1 MLLLLLALAI
11 PDDSDEP
18 RLPLPPPKFHS
29 HRHHHHHLGPSFR
42 LLELERNFDA
52 AKTAVVDVGIC
63 GAIPLLETHA
73 SYCSEKE
80 DDTERILCIKRS
92 LSSNIGGSSHEKV
105 LLRQLLGVILLSAAA
120 PFSDTDRQREMGDSQ
135 LEAWDYLGTTLTDV
149 VAVDMRSGI
158 ARLMGVGGASTAKSQ
173 LYTKLAMET
182 VGCLADIGKAAATA
196 GATAAT
202 DVGQAVGKAALKG
215 GAGSKGC
222 FGLVMTLAQ
231 EVAQRNGWNA
241 DSTWHIKG
249 AVELQTAALKETEEL
264 LAKLPDTPSRSTQIA
279 VKQILCV
286 LTLFKTYF
294 AHSGTKTLNSGTKH
308 EKKIEGDVVKEE
320 GGTTFTRQLELG
332 RVKRGSLMSKL
343 TSYSAHEEVELVEAM
358 MGELERLYTLLTQ
371 AIQREQVRLQLAAA
385 KAAEKV
391 EWGEFQTAPQN
402 LI

>member
-1 MLLLLLALAI
+1 
-11 PDDSDEP
+11 
-18 RLPLPPPKFHS
+18 
-29 HRHHHHHLGPSFR
+29 
-42 LLELERNFDA
+42 
-52 AKTAVVDVGIC
+52 
-63 GAIPLLETHA
+63 
-73 SYCSEKE
+73 
-80 DDTERILCIKRS
+80 
-92 LSSNIGGSSHEKV
+92 
-105 LLRQLLGVILLSAAA
+105 
-120 PFSDTDRQREMGDSQ
+120 MGDSQ
-135 LEAWDYLGTTLTDV
+135 LEARDYLGTTLTDV

-196 GATAAT
+196 GTTAAT
-202 DVGQAVGKAALKG
+202 DVGQAGWEGRVKG
-215 GAGSKGC
+215 RGGVEGLPGFRHDTGAGSRS
-222 FGLVMTLAQ
+222 
-231 EVAQRNGWNA
+231 AQRVECRQHVAHQGRGRVP
-241 DSTWHIKG
+241 DGG
-249 AVELQTAALKETEEL
+249 AQGDRGAARQAAGHAVAL
-264 LAKLPDTPSRSTQIA
+264 TQIA

-308 EKKIEGDVVKEE
+308 EKKIEGDVVKTE

-371 AIQREQVRLQLAAA
+371 AIQREQVRLQLAA
-385 KAAEKV
+385 KAAD
-391 EWGEFQTAPQN
+391 EWGEFQTAPSQN

>member
-1 MLLLLLALAI
+1 MFPLLAALAI

-18 RLPLPPPKFHS
+18 RPLPPPKFHG
-29 HRHHHHHLGPSFR
+29 HRHHHHLGPSFR
-42 LLELERNFDA
+42 LLELERKFDA

-63 GAIPLLETHA
+63 GAIPLLEKHA
-73 SYCSEKE
+73 DYCSKKE

-92 LSSNIGGSSHEKV
+92 LGSNIGGSSHEKV

-135 LEAWDYLGTTLTDV
+135 LEAWDYLGTTERQIEAESD
-149 VAVDMRSGI
+149 VDMRSSI
-158 ARLMGVGGASTAKSQ
+158 ARLMGVGGSSTAKSQ
-173 LYTKLAMET
+173 LY
-182 VGCLADIGKAAATA
+182 
-196 GATAAT
+196 
-202 DVGQAVGKAALKG
+202 
-215 GAGSKGC
+215 
-222 FGLVMTLAQ
+222 
-231 EVAQRNGWNA
+231 
-241 DSTWHIKG
+241 
-249 AVELQTAALKETEEL
+249 
-264 LAKLPDTPSRSTQIA
+264 
-279 VKQILCV
+279 
-286 LTLFKTYF
+286 
-294 AHSGTKTLNSGTKH
+294 GTIH
-308 EKKIEGDVVKEE
+308 QKKIEGDVVKEE

>member
-1 MLLLLLALAI
+1 MLPLLLALAI

-18 RLPLPPPKFHS
+18 RPLPPPKFHS
-29 HRHHHHHLGPSFR
+29 HRHHHHLGPSFR
-42 LLELERNFDA
+42 LLELERKFDA

-63 GAIPLLETHA
+63 GAIPLLEKHA
-73 SYCSEKE
+73 DYCSKKE
-80 DDTERILCIKRS
+80 DDTERIRCIKDS
-92 LSSNIGGSSHEKV
+92 LSSNIGGSRHEKV

-120 PFSDTDRQREMGDSQ
+120 PFTDTDRQREMGDSQ
-135 LEAWDYLGTTLTDV
+135 LEAWDYLGTTERQIEAESD
-149 VAVDMRSGI
+149 VDMRSSI
-158 ARLMGVGGASTAKSQ
+158 ARLMGVGGSSTAKSQ

-196 GATAAT
+196 GATAAA
-202 DVGQAVGKAALKG
+202 DVGQEVGKAALKG

-231 EVAQRNGWNA
+231 EVALRNGWNA

-249 AVELQTAALKETEEL
+249 AVELQKAALKETEKL
-264 LAKLPDTPSRSTQIA
+264 LAELPGKPSRSTQIA

-294 AHSGTKTLNSGTKH
+294 AHSGSKTIVSAAGPRT
-308 EKKIEGDVVKEE
+308 IEGDVVKTE

-385 KAAEKV
+385 NAAEEV
-391 EWGEFQTAPQN
+391 EWGEFQTAPT
-402 LI
+402 I

>member
-1 MLLLLLALAI
+1 MLPLLLALAI

-18 RLPLPPPKFHS
+18 RPLPPPKFHS
-29 HRHHHHHLGPSFR
+29 HRHHHHLGPSFR
-42 LLELERNFDA
+42 LLELERKFDA

-63 GAIPLLETHA
+63 GAIPLLEKHA
-73 SYCSEKE
+73 DYCSKKE
-80 DDTERILCIKRS
+80 DDTERIRCIKDS
-92 LSSNIGGSSHEKV
+92 LSSNIGGSRHEKV

-135 LEAWDYLGTTLTDV
+135 LEAWDYLGTTERQIEAESD
-149 VAVDMRSGI
+149 VDMRSSI
-158 ARLMGVGGASTAKSQ
+158 ARLMGVGGSSTAKSQ

-196 GATAAT
+196 GATAAA
-202 DVGQAVGKAALKG
+202 DVGQEVGKAALKG

-231 EVAQRNGWNA
+231 EVALRNGWNA

-294 AHSGTKTLNSGTKH
+294 AHSGSKTLNSGTKH

-358 MGELERLYTLLTQ
+358 MAELERLYTLLTQ
-371 AIQREQVRLQLAAA
+371 AIQREQVRLQLAD
-385 KAAEKV
+385 
-391 EWGEFQTAPQN
+391 EWGEFQSAPSQE
-402 LI
+402 I

>member
-1 MLLLLLALAI
+1 MFPLLLALAI

-18 RLPLPPPKFHS
+18 NLPLPPPKFHS
-29 HRHHHHHLGPSFR
+29 HRHHHHLGPSFR

-158 ARLMGVGGASTAKSQ
+158 ARLMGVGGSSTAKSQ

-196 GATAAT
+196 GATAAA
-202 DVGQAVGKAALKG
+202 DVGQKVGKAALKG

-231 EVAQRNGWNA
+231 EVALRNGWNA

-264 LAKLPDTPSRSTQIA
+264 LAELPGKPSRSTQIA

-294 AHSGTKTLNSGTKH
+294 AHSGSKTIVSAAGPR
-308 EKKIEGDVVKEE
+308 KIEGDVVKEE

-358 MGELERLYTLLTQ
+358 MAELERLYTLLTQ
-371 AIQREQVRLQLAAA
+371 AIQREQVRLQLAN
-385 KAAEKV
+385 
-391 EWGEFQTAPQN
+391 EWGEFQSAEN
-402 LI
+402 

>member
-1 MLLLLLALAI
+1 MFPLLAALAI

-29 HRHHHHHLGPSFR
+29 HRHHHHLGPSFR
-42 LLELERNFDA
+42 LLELERKFDA

-63 GAIPLLETHA
+63 GAIPLLEKHA
-73 SYCSEKE
+73 DYCSKKE
-80 DDTERILCIKRS
+80 DDTERIRCIKDS
-92 LSSNIGGSSHEKV
+92 LSSNIGGSRHEKV

-135 LEAWDYLGTTLTDV
+135 LEAWDYLGTTERQIEAESD
-149 VAVDMRSGI
+149 VDMRSSI
-158 ARLMGVGGASTAKSQ
+158 ARLMGVGGSSTAKSQ

-196 GATAAT
+196 GATAAA
-202 DVGQAVGKAALKG
+202 DVGQEVGKAALKG

-231 EVAQRNGWNA
+231 EVALRNGWNA

-294 AHSGTKTLNSGTKH
+294 AHSGSKTLNSGTKH

-371 AIQREQVRLQLAAA
+371 AIQREQVRLQLAD
-385 KAAEKV
+385 
-391 EWGEFQTAPQN
+391 EWGEFQSAPSQE
-402 LI
+402 I

>member
-1 MLLLLLALAI
+1 MLPLLLVLAI

-18 RLPLPPPKFHS
+18 NLPLPPPKFHS
-29 HRHHHHHLGPSFR
+29 HRHHHHLGPSFR

-158 ARLMGVGGASTAKSQ
+158 ARLMGVGGSSTAKSQ

-196 GATAAT
+196 GATAAA
-202 DVGQAVGKAALKG
+202 DVGQKVGKAALKG

-231 EVAQRNGWNA
+231 EVALRNGWNA

-264 LAKLPDTPSRSTQIA
+264 LAELPGKPSRSTQIA

-294 AHSGTKTLNSGTKH
+294 AHSGSKTIVSAAGPR
-308 EKKIEGDVVKEE
+308 KIEGDVVKEE

-358 MGELERLYTLLTQ
+358 MAELERLYTLLTQ
-371 AIQREQVRLQLAAA
+371 AIQREQVRLQLAN
-385 KAAEKV
+385 
-391 EWGEFQTAPQN
+391 EWGEFQSAEN
-402 LI
+402 